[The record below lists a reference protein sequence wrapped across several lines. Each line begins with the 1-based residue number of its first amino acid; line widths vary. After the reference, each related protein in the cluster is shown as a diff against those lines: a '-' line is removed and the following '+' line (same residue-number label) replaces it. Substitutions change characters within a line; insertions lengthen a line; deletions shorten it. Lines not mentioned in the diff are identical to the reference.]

1 MPGGRSL
8 GVINA
13 SLNDLSVPAK
23 GKNFREDWQKLK
35 VFSSEKFLVGDACD
49 NLHVSAITEKP
60 GSYFL

>member
-35 VFSSEKFLVGDACD
+35 VFSSEKFLGDARD

-60 GSYFL
+60 GNYFL